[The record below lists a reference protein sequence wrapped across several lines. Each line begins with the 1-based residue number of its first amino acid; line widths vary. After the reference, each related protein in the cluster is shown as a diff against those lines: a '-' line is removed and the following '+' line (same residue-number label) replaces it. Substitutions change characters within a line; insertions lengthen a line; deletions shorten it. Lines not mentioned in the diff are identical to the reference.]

1 LPNGIVFFTPVIK
14 PGLIEWKH
22 VPHLPNLVKSF
33 CLTLLKYYKIMKKL
47 FTICTALFALA
58 LIGCEDSSEQL
69 FSEIEAQNIEII
81 ENDAMPVDGLQ
92 WDAETE

>member
-1 LPNGIVFFTPVIK
+1 MA
-14 PGLIEWKH
+14 WKRRH
-22 VPHLPNLVKSF
+22 TLPNLVKSL

-58 LIGCEDSSEQL
+58 LIGCEDSSDQL
-69 FSEIEAQNIEII
+69 FSEIEEQNIEII
-81 ENDAMPVDGLQ
+81 DDNTMPIDGLT

>member
-1 LPNGIVFFTPVIK
+1 
-14 PGLIEWKH
+14 
-22 VPHLPNLVKSF
+22 
-33 CLTLLKYYKIMKKL
+33 MKKL

>member
-1 LPNGIVFFTPVIK
+1 MP
-14 PGLIEWKH
+14 WKGGG
-22 VPHLPNLVKSF
+22 PLPNLEESF

-69 FSEIEAQNIEII
+69 FTEIEEQNIEI
-81 ENDAMPVDGLQ
+81 VDGDNINPINRT
-92 WDAETE
+92 WDAETD